1 MNQDYKLLNIV
12 SILIEARWIKIPKLV
27 KKRSKK
33 AGFPPGTIVH
43 IGNKRAEKTKIT
55 IVDYNEEQFQEKEA
69 KSIKECFPYKDK
81 PTVTWINIDGV
92 HEVKI
97 IEELGENYNFH
108 PLILEDIVDTD
119 QRPKIKDFG
128 DYIFII
134 LKMHYYDKENNEI
147 KIEQVSLI
155 FGKNYVISFQE
166 REGDVFD
173 SIRER
178 IRNNIGRIRKARS
191 DYLIYALM
199 DAIIDNYF
207 TILEKL
213 GEETEDLE
221 VKVIKNPV
229 PANLQII
236 YRLKSELI
244 FLRKSVWPLREV
256 ISILE
261 KGESALIDKSTNI
274 YLRDIYGH
282 TIQVMDTVETLRDVI
297 SGTLEVYLSSVSNRM
312 NEIMKVLTIIAT
324 IFIPLTFIVGI
335 YGMNFQYMPEL
346 KWVWSYPVVLLGMLI
361 VGIIMVFY
369 FRRKKWM

>member
-1 MNQDYKLLNIV
+1 MSKLL
-12 SILIEARWIKIPKLV
+12 
-27 KKRSKK
+27 KKKSKK
-33 AGFPPGTIVH
+33 VGLPPGSIVH

-55 IVDYNEEQFQEKEA
+55 IVDYNEEQFQEKEV
-69 KSIKECFPYKDK
+69 KTVKECCPYKEK
-81 PTVTWINIDGV
+81 PTITWINIDGV

-97 IEELGENYNFH
+97 IEELGKIYNFH

-155 FGKNYVISFQE
+155 LGKNWVISFQE

-178 IRNNIGRIRKARS
+178 IRNNIGRIRKARA

-221 VKVIKNPV
+221 AKVIKDPV

-236 YRLKSELI
+236 YKLKSELI

-261 KGESALIDKSTNI
+261 KGESVLIDKSTNI

-297 SGTLEVYLSSVSNRM
+297 SGTLDVYLSSVSNKM

-324 IFIPLTFIVGI
+324 IFIPLTFIAGV

-346 KWVWSYPVVLLGMLI
+346 KWVWAYPLILSVMLI
-361 VGIIMVFY
+361 IGIVMVIF
-369 FRRKKWM
+369 FKRRKWM

>member
-1 MNQDYKLLNIV
+1 M
-12 SILIEARWIKIPKLV
+12 SKLV
-27 KKRSKK
+27 KKKSKK
-33 AGFPPGTIVH
+33 VGLPPGSIVH

-55 IVDYNEEQFQEKEA
+55 IVDYNEEQFQEKEV
-69 KSIKECFPYKDK
+69 KTVKECCPYKEK
-81 PTVTWINIDGV
+81 PTITWINIDGV

-97 IEELGENYNFH
+97 IEELGKIYNFH

-173 SIRER
+173 AIRER
-178 IRNNIGRIRKARS
+178 IRNNIGRIRKLGA
-191 DYLIYALM
+191 DYLVYSLI

-221 VKVIKNPV
+221 AKVIKDPV

-236 YRLKSELI
+236 YKLKSELI

-261 KGESALIDKSTNI
+261 KGESVLIDKSTNI

-297 SGTLEVYLSSVSNRM
+297 SGTLDVYLSSVSNKM

-324 IFIPLTFIVGI
+324 IFIPLTFIAGV

-346 KWVWSYPVVLLGMLI
+346 KWVWAYPLILSVMLI
-361 VGIIMVFY
+361 IGIVMVIF
-369 FRRKKWM
+369 FKKRKWM

>member
-1 MNQDYKLLNIV
+1 M
-12 SILIEARWIKIPKLV
+12 SELV
-27 KKRSKK
+27 KKKSKK
-33 AGFPPGTIVH
+33 VGLPPGSIVH

-55 IVDYNEEQFQEKEA
+55 IVDYNEEQFQEKEV
-69 KSIKECFPYKDK
+69 KTVKECCPYKEK
-81 PTVTWINIDGV
+81 PTITWINIDGV

-97 IEELGENYNFH
+97 IEELGKIYNFH

-178 IRNNIGRIRKARS
+178 IRNNIGRIRKARA

-221 VKVIKNPV
+221 AKVIKDPV

-236 YRLKSELI
+236 YKLKSELI

-282 TIQVMDTVETLRDVI
+282 TIQIMDTVETLRDVI
-297 SGTLEVYLSSVSNRM
+297 SGTLDVYLSSVSNKM

-324 IFIPLTFIVGI
+324 IFIPLTFIAGV

-346 KWVWSYPVVLLGMLI
+346 KWVWAYPLILSVMLI
-361 VGIIMVFY
+361 IGIVMVIF
-369 FRRKKWM
+369 FKRKKWM

>member
-1 MNQDYKLLNIV
+1 M
-12 SILIEARWIKIPKLV
+12 SKLV
-27 KKRSKK
+27 KKKSKK
-33 AGFPPGTIVH
+33 VGLPPGSIVH

-55 IVDYNEEQFQEKEA
+55 IVDYNEEQFQEKEV
-69 KSIKECFPYKDK
+69 KTVKECCPYKEK
-81 PTVTWINIDGV
+81 PTITWINIDGV
-92 HEVKI
+92 HEEKI
-97 IEELGENYNFH
+97 IEELGKIYNFH

-178 IRNNIGRIRKARS
+178 IRNNIGRIRKARA

-221 VKVIKNPV
+221 AKVIKDPV

-236 YRLKSELI
+236 YKLKSELI

-261 KGESALIDKSTNI
+261 KGESPLVLESTNI
-274 YLRDIYGH
+274 YLRDVYGH
-282 TIQVMDTVETLRDVI
+282 TIQVMDTVETLRDII
-297 SGTLEVYLSSVSNRM
+297 SGIRDIYLSSVSNKM

-324 IFIPLTFIVGI
+324 IFIPLTFIAGV

-346 KWVWSYPVVLLGMLI
+346 KWVWAYPLILSVMLI
-361 VGIIMVFY
+361 IGVVMVIF
-369 FRRKKWM
+369 FKRRKWM

>member
-1 MNQDYKLLNIV
+1 M
-12 SILIEARWIKIPKLV
+12 PKLV

-97 IEELGENYNFH
+97 IEELGKNYNFH
-108 PLILEDIVDTD
+108 SLILEDIVDTD

-134 LKMHYYDKENNEI
+134 LKMHYYDMENNEI

-178 IRNNIGRIRKARS
+178 IRNNIGRIRKARA

-221 VKVIKNPV
+221 TKVIKNPV

-324 IFIPLTFIVGI
+324 IFIPLTFIASI

-361 VGIIMVFY
+361 IGIIMVFY

>member
-1 MNQDYKLLNIV
+1 M
-12 SILIEARWIKIPKLV
+12 SELV
-27 KKRSKK
+27 KKKSKK
-33 AGFPPGTIVH
+33 VGLPPGSIVH

-55 IVDYNEEQFQEKEA
+55 IVDYNEEQFQEKEV
-69 KSIKECFPYKDK
+69 KTVKECCPYKEK
-81 PTVTWINIDGV
+81 PTITWINIDGV
-92 HEVKI
+92 HEEKI
-97 IEELGENYNFH
+97 IEELGKIYNFH

-178 IRNNIGRIRKARS
+178 IRNNIGRIRKARA

-221 VKVIKNPV
+221 AKVIKDPV

-236 YRLKSELI
+236 YKLKSELI

-261 KGESALIDKSTNI
+261 KGESVLIDKSTNI

-297 SGTLEVYLSSVSNRM
+297 SGTLDVYLSSVSNKM

-324 IFIPLTFIVGI
+324 IFIPLTFIAGV

-346 KWVWSYPVVLLGMLI
+346 KWVWAYPLILSVMLI
-361 VGIIMVFY
+361 IGIVMVIF
-369 FRRKKWM
+369 FKRRKWM

>member
-1 MNQDYKLLNIV
+1 M
-12 SILIEARWIKIPKLV
+12 PKLV

-43 IGNKRAEKTKIT
+43 IGNKRTEKTKIT

-97 IEELGENYNFH
+97 IEELGKNYNFH

-178 IRNNIGRIRKARS
+178 IRNNIGRIRKARA

-221 VKVIKNPV
+221 AKVIKNPV

-282 TIQVMDTVETLRDVI
+282 TIQVMDTVETLREVI

-361 VGIIMVFY
+361 IGIIMVFY

>member
-1 MNQDYKLLNIV
+1 M
-12 SILIEARWIKIPKLV
+12 SKLV
-27 KKRSKK
+27 KKKSKK
-33 AGFPPGTIVH
+33 VGLPPGSIVH

-55 IVDYNEEQFQEKEA
+55 IVDYNEEQFQEKEV
-69 KSIKECFPYKDK
+69 KTVEECCPYKEK
-81 PTVTWINIDGV
+81 PTITWINIDGV

-97 IEELGENYNFH
+97 IEELGKIYNFH

-178 IRNNIGRIRKARS
+178 IRNNIGRIRKARA

-213 GEETEDLE
+213 GEETEELE
-221 VKVIKNPV
+221 AKVIKDPV

-236 YRLKSELI
+236 YKLKSELI

-261 KGESALIDKSTNI
+261 KGESVLIDKSTNI

-297 SGTLEVYLSSVSNRM
+297 SGTLDVYLSSVSNKM

-324 IFIPLTFIVGI
+324 IFIPLTFIAGV
-335 YGMNFQYMPEL
+335 YGMNFQYMPEI
-346 KWVWSYPVVLLGMLI
+346 KWFWGYPAVLLGMSIIGI
-361 VGIIMVFY
+361 VMVIY
-369 FRRKKWM
+369 FKRKKWM

>member
-1 MNQDYKLLNIV
+1 M
-12 SILIEARWIKIPKLV
+12 SKLV
-27 KKRSKK
+27 KKKSKK
-33 AGFPPGTIVH
+33 VGLPPGSIVH

-55 IVDYNEEQFQEKEA
+55 IVDYNEEQFQEKEV
-69 KSIKECFPYKDK
+69 KTVKECCPYKEK
-81 PTVTWINIDGV
+81 PTITWINIDGV
-92 HEVKI
+92 HEEKI
-97 IEELGENYNFH
+97 IEELGKIYNFH

-178 IRNNIGRIRKARS
+178 IRNNIGRIRKAKA

-199 DAIIDNYF
+199 DGIIDNYF

-221 VKVIKNPV
+221 AKVIKDPV

-236 YRLKSELI
+236 YKLKSELI

-261 KGESALIDKSTNI
+261 KGESVLIDKSTNI

-297 SGTLEVYLSSVSNRM
+297 SGTLDVYLSSVSNRM
-312 NEIMKVLTIIAT
+312 NEIMKVLTIVAT

-346 KWVWSYPVVLLGMLI
+346 KWVWGYPIVLLGMLI
-361 VGIIMVFY
+361 IGIVMVIY
-369 FRRKKWM
+369 FKRKKWM